1 MNSGLRVAARWDRLR
16 GSLWFWPGVTMVV
29 AIIGGDLLSRVE
41 PAAGV
46 AGLARFGGTPDGART
61 ILSTVAGSTITVTGL
76 TFSLTV
82 VALQVASSQFTPRLL
97 GTFLADR
104 GNQAVLSVFLG
115 TFAYT
120 LVVLRHVRAP
130 AGDDPGFVPDLAV
143 GVGLLLTLGSVAMLV
158 YFFHHLTQQLRLE
171 TVLDELR
178 RDTVAAV
185 HRTKAPDDD
194 QPAEPE
200 VDLPRAP
207 DDRVVLRARRSGY
220 LTAVRLDA
228 LRHAA
233 ERHGAVVRLAPSVGV
248 HVTAGTTLAWAW
260 PVQEGV
266 GDGFDEEELSR
277 AVHAAIHL
285 GPERSLLEDVAFG
298 IRQLVDIAA
307 RALSPGVND
316 PTSAVAAI
324 DAMAVV
330 LCELARVPTHCP
342 MRRDDQGR
350 VRAAV
355 SQSTFSEL
363 LALACDQPRRYGRG
377 EPALLTALLRML
389 ADVAEVA
396 RHDRQVEAV
405 RTQIDITV
413 ERAREAEL
421 SPTERA
427 WVERVGRQAQL
438 VCEQGERAAEF
449 EVDDEDDDEPAT

>member
-1 MNSGLRVAARWDRLR
+1 MESGLRIAALWDRVR
-16 GSLWFWPGVTMVV
+16 ASLWFWPSLAILAAVV
-29 AIIGGDLLSRVE
+29 GGELLTRVE
-41 PAAGV
+41 PVEQV
-46 AGLARFGGTPDGART
+46 AGLARFGGTPEGART

-97 GTFLADR
+97 GSFLADR

-120 LVVLRHVRAP
+120 IVVLRRVRSP
-130 AGDDPGFVPDLAV
+130 VGDDPGYVPDLAV

-171 TVLDELR
+171 TVLAELR
-178 RDTVAAV
+178 HDTLAAV
-185 HRTKAPDDD
+185 HRTEASEDRDPVD
-194 QPAEPE
+194 PE
-200 VDLPRAP
+200 EVPGVP
-207 DDRVVLRARRSGY
+207 EHGFVVRARRSGY

-228 LRHAA
+228 MRRVA
-233 ERHGAVVRLAPSVGV
+233 ERHGVVVRLAPSVGV

-260 PVQEGV
+260 AVDPQDADQAVDV
-266 GDGFDEEELSR
+266 DAVVH
-277 AVHAAIHL
+277 AVHGAIHL
-285 GPERSLLEDVAFG
+285 GPERSLTEDVAFG

-330 LCELARVPTHCP
+330 LCELARVPAESP
-342 MRRDDQGR
+342 VRRDEQGR

-355 SQSTFSEL
+355 PQSTFPEL

-396 RHDRQVEAV
+396 RTDAQVDAV

-413 ERAREAEL
+413 DRAREAEL
-421 SPTERA
+421 SRAERA
-427 WVERVGRQAQL
+427 WVERVAGQARA
-438 VCEQGERAAEF
+438 VCRHGQRRAEL
-449 EVDDEDDDEPAT
+449 EPEDDEEPAT